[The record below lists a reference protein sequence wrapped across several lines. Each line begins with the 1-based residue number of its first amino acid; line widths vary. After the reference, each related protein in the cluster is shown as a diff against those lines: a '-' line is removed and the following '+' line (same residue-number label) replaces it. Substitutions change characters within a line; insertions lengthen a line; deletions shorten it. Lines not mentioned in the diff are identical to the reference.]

1 MNQVVQIV
9 HITKELS
16 GRWTIPI
23 LLSLEKSGGRFTP
36 LKNELQIAPS
46 RLSDNLKA
54 MAESGLVQHLSPFER
69 NHPLLPEY
77 QLTEK
82 GHFMKEAALVLSSSE
97 QQLNHGF
104 LAAKAWNWPVLIALY
119 HHYHEFNSICQLLQ
133 TATPRIISTR
143 LSQLY
148 EGDLVQKI
156 LVTDPKPK
164 YTYALS
170 TNTEPIIRVANH
182 NLSSLM

>member
-1 MNQVVQIV
+1 MDRAVQVV

-23 LLSLEKSGGRFTP
+23 LLSLDKSGGRFTP
-36 LKNELQIAPS
+36 LKNALQISPS
-46 RLSDNLKA
+46 RLSSNLKI
-54 MAESGLVQHLSPFER
+54 MTEVGLVQHLSPFER

-82 GHFMKEAALVLSSSE
+82 GRFMKEAALVISRSE
-97 QQLNHGF
+97 HQLGCGF

-119 HHYHEFNSICQLLQ
+119 YQYHEFNSIRHLLQ
-133 TATPRIISTR
+133 SATPRILSTR
-143 LSQLY
+143 LSELH
-148 EGDLVQKI
+148 EEDLVKKTLI
-156 LVTDPKPK
+156 TDPIPK

-170 TNTEPIIRVANH
+170 THTEPILQITNR
-182 NLSSLM
+182 NLLALL

>member
-1 MNQVVQIV
+1 MDQVVQII

-46 RLSDNLKA
+46 RLSDNLKTMSNA
-54 MAESGLVQHLSPFER
+54 GLVQHLSPFER

-82 GHFMKEAALVLSSSE
+82 GRFMKEAALVLSSSE
-97 QQLNHGF
+97 QQLNRGF
-104 LAAKAWNWPVLIALY
+104 LAAKAWNWPVLMALY
-119 HHYHEFNSICQLLQ
+119 HHYHEFNAIRQLLQ
-133 TATPRIISTR
+133 TATPRILSTR
-143 LSQLY
+143 LGQLH
-148 EGDLVQKI
+148 EGNLVQKI
-156 LVTDPKPK
+156 LVTEPTPK
-164 YTYALS
+164 YTYAL
-170 TNTEPIIRVANH
+170 NPDTEPILKVTNH
-182 NLSSLM
+182 DLFSLL